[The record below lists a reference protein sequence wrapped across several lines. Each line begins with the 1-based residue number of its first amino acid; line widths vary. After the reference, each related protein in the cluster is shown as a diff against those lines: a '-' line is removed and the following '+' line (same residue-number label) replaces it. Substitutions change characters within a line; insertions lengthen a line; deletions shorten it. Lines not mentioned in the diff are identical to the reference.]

1 MKPAQAHPAAGADRD
16 LAAEI
21 QALTRPREAAPSSI
35 KVEPQLLLE
44 QKFFALN
51 QLSGSIAHEFNNII
65 AGILGSAELVA
76 MDIPDGHPAHESL
89 KQIFEASN
97 RARDFLHKVRAFSQR
112 PPVEPR
118 PVALPPIIEESLEIL
133 REVISDKV
141 ELRFRN
147 HPGCPAVN
155 ADAAQIQQVILD
167 LCLHCWQ
174 GLHERR
180 GLITLTL
187 SHGPL
192 PAKLA
197 PTLPPGDHLH
207 LTIQDDSPGLEP
219 HALIKIFDPFHTR
232 RSTKK
237 IGLELFLAR
246 ETIHAH
252 QGELLAQSQ
261 PGQGLAFHLFLPVLP
276 PANPA

>member
-1 MKPAQAHPAAGADRD
+1 MKPGQPHPADGSAPD

-21 QALTRPREAAPSSI
+21 RALTHPDTSSGGRDES
-35 KVEPQLLLE
+35 KLLLD
-44 QKFFALN
+44 QKFHALN

-76 MDIPDGHPAHESL
+76 MDIQEGHPAHESL

-112 PPVEPR
+112 PSVDRKPVSLSP
-118 PVALPPIIEESLEIL
+118 AIEESLQVL
-133 REVISDKV
+133 RGVIPDKV
-141 ELRFRN
+141 ELQFRN
-147 HPGCPAVN
+147 HPACPRVN
-155 ADAAQIQQVILD
+155 ADVAQLQQVLLD

-187 SHGPL
+187 SCGPL
-192 PAKLA
+192 DTQISTL
-197 PTLPPGDHLH
+197 LPPGDYIHLKIH
-207 LTIQDDSPGLEP
+207 DDSPGLEP
-219 HALIKIFDPFHTR
+219 HALKKLFDPFHTR
-232 RSTKK
+232 RTSKK

-246 ETIHAH
+246 EVIHAH
-252 QGELLAQSQ
+252 QGDLIAESSA
-261 PGQGLAFHLFLPVLP
+261 GQGLTFHILLPALP
-276 PANPA
+276 AA

>member
-1 MKPAQAHPAAGADRD
+1 MKPAHAHPAAEADRN
-16 LAAEI
+16 LAAKI
-21 QALTRPREAAPSSI
+21 QALTHSGKATPSNI

-44 QKFFALN
+44 QKFLALN

-76 MDIPDGHPAHESL
+76 MDIPDGHPAHEPL

-112 PPVEPR
+112 PPVELR
-118 PVALPPIIEESLEIL
+118 PVALPPIIEESLQIL
-133 REVISDKV
+133 SEVIPDKV

-147 HPGCPAVN
+147 HPGCPRVS

-174 GLHERR
+174 GLPERR
-180 GLITLTL
+180 GLVTLTL
-187 SHGPL
+187 ADGPL

-197 PTLPPGDHLH
+197 PTLPPGNYVH
-207 LTIQDDSPGLEP
+207 LTIQDDSHGLEP
-219 HALIKIFDPFHTR
+219 HALTKIFDPFHTR

-252 QGELLAQSQ
+252 QGQLVAQSQ
-261 PGQGLAFHLFLPVLP
+261 PGHGLAFHLLLPALP
-276 PANPA
+276 PG

>member
-1 MKPAQAHPAAGADRD
+1 MKPAHAHPAAATDRD

-21 QALTRPREAAPSSI
+21 QALTHPGDAPASKI
-35 KVEPQLLLE
+35 KADPQLLLE
-44 QKFFALN
+44 QKFLALN
-51 QLSGSIAHEFNNII
+51 QLSGGIAHEFNNII

-97 RARDFLHKVRAFSQR
+97 RARDFLHKVRAFAQR

-118 PVALPPIIEESLEIL
+118 PVALPPIIEESLQIL
-133 REVISDKV
+133 RGVIPDKV
-141 ELRFRN
+141 ELQFRAR
-147 HPGCPAVN
+147 PGCPRVN

-180 GLITLTL
+180 GLVTLTL
-187 SHGPL
+187 ASGPL
-192 PAKLA
+192 PTKLS
-197 PTLPPGDHLH
+197 PPLPPGDYIH
-207 LTIQDDSPGLEP
+207 LTIHDDSNGLEP
-219 HALIKIFDPFHTR
+219 SALKKIFDPFHTR

-252 QGELLAQSQ
+252 QGELIAQSQ
-261 PGQGLAFHLFLPVLP
+261 PGHGLAFHLLLPALP
-276 PANPA
+276 PG